1 MKSNGRTWKEIA
13 EFLDIPG
20 TTCKDRYYKLVQKAT
35 VWDDEM
41 DIQLQ
46 KAYQQSRE
54 AMWKLVGEKVG
65 VFGEQWKTVSGHLE
79 ERKFSK
85 SRLLQ

>member
-1 MKSNGRTWKEIA
+1 MKSNGKTWKEIA
-13 EFLDIPG
+13 EFLDIPR
-20 TTCKDRYYKLVQKAT
+20 TTCRDRYDKLVQKAT

-41 DIQLQ
+41 DHQLQ

-65 VFGEQWKTVSGHLE
+65 VPWRAVEDRVWTLG
-79 ERKFSK
+79 RKKIFK
-85 SRLLQ
+85 K